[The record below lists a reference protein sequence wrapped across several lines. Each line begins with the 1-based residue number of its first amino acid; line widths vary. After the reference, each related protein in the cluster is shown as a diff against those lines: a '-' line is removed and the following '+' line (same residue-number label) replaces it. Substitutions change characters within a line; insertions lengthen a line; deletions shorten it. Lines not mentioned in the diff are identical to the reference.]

1 MSESKEVTQNLWR
14 VTAADFVVRTAYQMG
29 KTPLLPLFAASIG
42 AGPLL
47 LGFIVSVST
56 MTGFFFKPIFGFLS
70 DRNGRRL
77 WMLIGI
83 AVFSLMPF
91 LYWLVETPQHLVVLR
106 LFHGL
111 ATAIFGPVTLAYV
124 AALAVQKR
132 ATRQG
137 WFGLA
142 RSGSYLIAP
151 TAAAWLLQFFSPEM
165 VFSII
170 GAVSLVAFLPV
181 FFLTEH
187 RRNGP
192 VSRSNGNPVTTFLR
206 AAKTASNSP
215 VLWFA
220 GTMEMAIYVAT
231 YAIKAFLPLY
241 AHLQL
246 GVDLLTVGLFFTVQ
260 ESLNLLAR
268 PIGGKLADHF
278 GLRNTLAVALL
289 VLSLA
294 MSMLPFASTAMQFLL
309 IAGAMGA
316 ALGVSLPTIIALY
329 SQHLPNHNLGLGMGL
344 LGTIRNLGKIL
355 GPVIGGMLLAFA
367 TYTTL
372 FSVCAALILLLAI
385 TITFRTSR
393 QENTDFI

>member
-1 MSESKEVTQNLWR
+1 MIEADKVTQNLWR

-56 MTGFFFKPIFGFLS
+56 MTGFFFKPLFGFLS
-70 DRNGRRL
+70 DRSGRRL
-77 WMLIGI
+77 WMLIGVS
-83 AVFSLMPF
+83 VFAFTPF
-91 LYWLVETPQHLVVLR
+91 LYWFVETPEQLVLLR

-124 AALAVQKR
+124 AALATNKR

-151 TAAAWLLQFFSPEM
+151 TAAAWLLQYWPPEV

-170 GAVSLVAFLPV
+170 GTISLAAFLPV
-181 FFLTEH
+181 LFLTEKPQQKMGH
-187 RRNGP
+187 YAQD
-192 VSRSNGNPVTTFLR
+192 NPIVTFVR
-206 AAKTASNSP
+206 AAKRASNSP
-215 VLWFA
+215 ILWFA
-220 GTMEMAIYVAT
+220 GTMEMVVYVAT

-246 GVDLLTVGLFFTVQ
+246 GIDLLTVGLFFSVQ
-260 ESLNLLAR
+260 EGLNLLAR

-278 GLRNTLAVALL
+278 GLRPTLAVALL
-289 VLSLA
+289 MLSLA
-294 MSMLPFASTAMQFLL
+294 ISLLPMASTATQFLL
-309 IAGAMGA
+309 IAAAMGA
-316 ALGVSLPTIIALY
+316 TLGVTLPTIIALY
-329 SQHLPNHNLGLGMGL
+329 SQHLPDHNLGLGMGL

-355 GPVIGGMLLAFA
+355 GPMVGGVLLAFA

-372 FSVCAALILLLAI
+372 FSVSAVLILLLAI
-385 TITFRTSR
+385 AISARPIR
-393 QENTDFI
+393 RENTDFV